1 MKAAGIADP
10 SAAATSATTG
20 QGAVRAQETQESFR
34 TALQALATRLLPGA
48 SGIEA
53 LRRLSA
59 GATLETWSF
68 DVTGPGQALEMILR
82 RAPGG
87 LRAEGTLSLPDEA
100 RVIGAVAAAGV
111 PAPAVRHVLVPADGL
126 GEGFLMTRIP
136 GETIARK
143 VLRDAQFAQVRPRL
157 AHQLGAIAA
166 AVHRVDP
173 ASLPALPTRDA
184 QVTLDTLERRCRKM
198 ERPRPVFEF
207 ALRWL
212 RERMPAPLERLHLV
226 HGDYRNGNVIFGPE
240 GVRAVLD
247 WEIAHL
253 GDPMEDLAY
262 LCIPPWRFGERDRPA
277 GGFGSRE
284 DLFEGYRSASG
295 AQVDPEHVR
304 FWEVLSS
311 LRWGVGC
318 ASMIEWFRSG
328 RDTSVER
335 AMIARRAS
343 ESELDLL
350 RAMTGRD

>member
-1 MKAAGIADP
+1 MTP
-10 SAAATSATTG
+10 NEEHE
-20 QGAVRAQETQESFR
+20 RFR
-34 TALQALATRLLPGA
+34 DALQALALALVPGSTR
-48 SGIEA
+48 IES

-68 DVTGPGQALEMILR
+68 DVVGAGDTVGMILR

-87 LRAEGTLSLPDEA
+87 LRAEGTLSLSTEA
-100 RVIGAVAAAGV
+100 EVIKAVAAAGV
-111 PAPAVRHVLVPADGL
+111 PAPEVRWVLTPADGL
-126 GEGFLMTRIP
+126 GDGFLMTRIP

-143 VLRDAQFAQVRPRL
+143 ILRDAEFAEARPRL
-157 AHQLGAIAA
+157 AHQLGAIAG
-166 AVHRVDP
+166 AVHGVDV
-173 ASLPALPTRDA
+173 SRLPPLATRDA
-184 QVTLDTLERRCRKM
+184 PRTLEALERRYRGM
-198 ERPRPVFEF
+198 DRPRPVFDL
-207 ALRWL
+207 AIRWL
-212 RERMPAPLERLHLV
+212 RDRMPPPLERLQLI

-262 LCIPPWRFGERDRPA
+262 LCIPPWRFGELDRPA

-284 DLFEGYRSASG
+284 QLFEGYESATG
-295 AQVDPEHVR
+295 VKVDRERIR

-311 LRWGVGC
+311 MRWGVGC
-318 ASMIEWFRSG
+318 ASMVDWFRSG

-343 ESELDLL
+343 ENELDLL

>member
-1 MKAAGIADP
+1 MTP
-10 SAAATSATTG
+10 NEEHE
-20 QGAVRAQETQESFR
+20 RFR
-34 TALQALATRLLPGA
+34 DALQALALALVPGSTR
-48 SGIEA
+48 IES

-68 DVTGPGQALEMILR
+68 DVVGAGDTVGMILR

-87 LRAEGTLSLPDEA
+87 LRAEGTLPLSTEA
-100 RVIGAVAAAGV
+100 EVIKAVAAAGV
-111 PAPAVRHVLVPADGL
+111 PAPEVRWVLTPADGL
-126 GEGFLMTRIP
+126 GDGFLMTRIP

-143 VLRDAQFAQVRPRL
+143 ILRDAEFAEVRPRL
-157 AHQLGAIAA
+157 AHQLGAIAG
-166 AVHRVDP
+166 AVHGVDV
-173 ASLPALPTRDA
+173 SRLPPLATRDA
-184 QVTLDTLERRCRKM
+184 PRTLETLERRYRGM
-198 ERPRPVFEF
+198 ERPRPVFDL
-207 ALRWL
+207 AIRWL
-212 RERMPAPLERLHLV
+212 RDRMPPPLERLQLI

-262 LCIPPWRFGERDRPA
+262 LCIPPWRFGELDRPA

-284 DLFEGYRSASG
+284 QLFEGYESATG
-295 AQVDPEHVR
+295 VKVDRERIR

-318 ASMIEWFRSG
+318 ASMVDWFRSG

-343 ESELDLL
+343 ENELDLL

>member
-1 MKAAGIADP
+1 MTAD
-10 SAAATSATTG
+10 G
-20 QGAVRAQETQESFR
+20 EHLRFR
-34 TALQALATRLLPGA
+34 EALQALALALVPGA
-48 SGIEA
+48 ARIES

-68 DVTGPGQALEMILR
+68 DVIGAGETVGMILR

-87 LRAEGTLSLPDEA
+87 LRAEGTLPLSTEA
-100 RVIGAVAAAGV
+100 EVIRAVSAAGV
-111 PAPAVRHVLVPADGL
+111 PAPEVRWVLTPADGL
-126 GEGFLMTRIP
+126 GDGFLMTRIP
-136 GETIARK
+136 GETIPRK
-143 VLRDAQFAQVRPRL
+143 VLRDEEFAQVRPRL
-157 AHQLGAIAA
+157 AHQLGAIAG
-166 AVHRVDP
+166 AVHGVDV
-173 ASLPALPTRDA
+173 SRLPQLAVRDA
-184 QVTLDTLERRCRKM
+184 PRTIESLERRHLGM
-198 ERPRPVFEF
+198 SRPRPVFDL

-212 RERMPAPLERLHLV
+212 RDRMPAPLEKLQLI

-262 LCIPPWRFGERDRPA
+262 LCIPPWRFGQIDRPA
-277 GGFGSRE
+277 GGLGTRE
-284 DLFEGYRSASG
+284 QLFEGYESASG
-295 AQVDPEHVR
+295 VTVDRERVR

-318 ASMIEWFRSG
+318 ASMLDWFRSG

-343 ESELDLL
+343 ENELDLL
-350 RAMTGRD
+350 RAMSGRD

>member
-1 MKAAGIADP
+1 MNAE
-10 SAAATSATTG
+10 
-20 QGAVRAQETQESFR
+20 QERFR
-34 TALQALATRLLPGA
+34 DALQALALALVPGSTR
-48 SGIEA
+48 IEA

-68 DVTGPGQALEMILR
+68 DVVGAGETVGMILR

-87 LRAEGTLSLPDEA
+87 LRAEGTLPLSTEA
-100 RVIGAVAAAGV
+100 EVIKAVSAAGV
-111 PAPAVRHVLVPADGL
+111 PAPEVRWVLTPDDGL
-126 GEGFLMTRIP
+126 GDGFLMTRIP

-143 VLRDAQFAQVRPRL
+143 ILRDAEFAEVRPRL
-157 AHQLGAIAA
+157 AHQLGAIAG
-166 AVHRVDP
+166 AVHGVDV
-173 ASLPALPTRDA
+173 SRLPPLATRDA
-184 QVTLDTLERRCRKM
+184 PRALETMERRYRGM
-198 ERPRPVFEF
+198 NRPRPVFDL

-212 RERMPAPLERLHLV
+212 RDRMPPPLERLQLI
-226 HGDYRNGNVIFGPE
+226 HGDYRNGNVIFGPD

-262 LCIPPWRFGERDRPA
+262 LCIPPWRFGELDRPA

-284 DLFEGYRSASG
+284 QLFEGYESATG
-295 AQVDPEHVR
+295 VRVDRERIR

-318 ASMIEWFRSG
+318 ASMVDWFQSG
-328 RDTSVER
+328 CDTSVER

-343 ESELDLL
+343 ENELDLL

>member
-1 MKAAGIADP
+1 M
-10 SAAATSATTG
+10 TTD
-20 QGAVRAQETQESFR
+20 AEHLRFR
-34 TALQALATRLLPGA
+34 EALQALALALVPGA
-48 SGIEA
+48 ARIEA

-68 DVTGPGQALEMILR
+68 DVVGAGETVGMILR

-87 LRAEGTLSLPDEA
+87 LRAEGTLPLSTEA
-100 RVIGAVAAAGV
+100 EVIRAVSAAGV
-111 PAPAVRHVLVPADGL
+111 PAPEVRWVLTPADGL
-126 GEGFLMTRIP
+126 GDGFLMTRIP
-136 GETIARK
+136 GETIPRK
-143 VLRDAQFAQVRPRL
+143 VLRDEEFAQVRPRL
-157 AHQLGAIAA
+157 AHQLGAIAG
-166 AVHRVDP
+166 AVHGVDV
-173 ASLPALPTRDA
+173 SRLPQLAVRDA
-184 QVTLDTLERRCRKM
+184 LRTIESLERRHLGM
-198 ERPRPVFEF
+198 SRPRPVFDL

-212 RERMPAPLERLHLV
+212 RDRMPAPLERLQLI

-262 LCIPPWRFGERDRPA
+262 LCIPPWRFGQIDRPA
-277 GGFGSRE
+277 GGLGTRE
-284 DLFEGYRSASG
+284 QLFEGYESATG
-295 AQVDPEHVR
+295 VKVDRERVR

-318 ASMIEWFRSG
+318 ASMLDWFRSG

-343 ESELDLL
+343 ENELDLL
-350 RAMTGRD
+350 RAMSGRD